1 MENGN
6 LIAVSCAF
14 HNPAWTSGSSQFTY
28 CWSLAWRI
36 LRIPCGS
43 AGKESAHNAGDLDSV
58 PGLGRSPG
66 EREGYPLQ
74 YSGLQNSMTVQS
86 MGSQRVGHDRALSLS
101 LASMWNECS
110 CAVIWAFFGIAFL
123 LDWNENWLF
132 PVLWPLLSFPNLLC
146 PSGWPLISNWLVSEF
161 ESPTLSFSKSDS
173 IVEFML
179 WIRLTLNFCLKSQ
192 SYKTCF
198 FFFFYLSN
206 FFTNLLH

>member
-1 MENGN
+1 MFFWSSLAFWWSNGCWQFD
-6 LIAVSCAF
+6 LSLVPLPF
-14 HNPAWTSGSSQFTY
+14 LNPAWTSGSSQFTY

-123 LDWNENWLF
+123 LDCNENW
-132 PVLWPLLSFPNLLC
+132 PSPALWLEIL
-146 PSGWPLISNWLVSEF
+146 LVSVDNNNLVAE
-161 ESPTLSFSKSDS
+161 TTFSVQ
-173 IVEFML
+173 I
-179 WIRLTLNFCLKSQ
+179 
-192 SYKTCF
+192 
-198 FFFFYLSN
+198 
-206 FFTNLLH
+206 